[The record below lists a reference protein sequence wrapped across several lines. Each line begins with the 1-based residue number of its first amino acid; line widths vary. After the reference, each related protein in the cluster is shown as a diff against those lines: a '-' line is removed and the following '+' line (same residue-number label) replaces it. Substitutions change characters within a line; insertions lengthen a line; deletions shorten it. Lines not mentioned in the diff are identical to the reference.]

1 MRADRN
7 APDRDGERRLAAHV
21 EECPHCRAEGVDTV
35 RVAAWLD
42 VESAMPNTAMLS
54 RRTLVAARPALRRR
68 AAAVWRRRV
77 ATSLLLALLPL
88 PLILAYDAY
97 VLRAA
102 YELLRMLLPS
112 GVALYVLATYTAV
125 VSLLFALTYA
135 AIPVLL
141 AQRAGPDD
149 AVAM

>member
-1 MRADRN
+1 
-7 APDRDGERRLAAHV
+7 
-21 EECPHCRAEGVDTV
+21 
-35 RVAAWLD
+35 
-42 VESAMPNTAMLS
+42 
-54 RRTLVAARPALRRR
+54 
-68 AAAVWRRRV
+68 
-77 ATSLLLALLPL
+77 LLALLPL